1 VQLPRALARF
11 NRQVTNRVFSP
22 LAGRVPPFAVV
33 EHVGRRSGRRY
44 RTVLWAF
51 PYGPDMVVVL
61 TYGPSADWVRNVLA
75 ASSCRVK
82 WAGRWRRMASPEVVD
97 GPAARRLVPG
107 LLRLPLRLAG
117 VRFVL
122 RLRQAG

>member
-1 VQLPRALARF
+1 
-11 NRQVTNRVFSP
+11 VFGP

-51 PYGPDMVVVL
+51 PRGADMVVVL

-82 WAGRWRRMASPEVVD
+82 WAGRWRQMVSPEVVD

-117 VRFVL
+117 VQFVL